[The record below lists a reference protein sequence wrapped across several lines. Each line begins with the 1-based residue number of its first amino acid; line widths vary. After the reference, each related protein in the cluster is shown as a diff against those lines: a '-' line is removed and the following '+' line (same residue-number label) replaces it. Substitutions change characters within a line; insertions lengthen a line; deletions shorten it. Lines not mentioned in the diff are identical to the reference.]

1 MKYFLYIVF
10 LALSVSCTA
19 QSKQMRL
26 ILANS
31 LLLENTVFD
40 TKDSA
45 TLEALF
51 ATTLSYGQ
59 PDGTVESRQEAI
71 KNISHNKSVYVEA
84 IQPTPYD
91 FSMEGDSA
99 IVKKNYKAIEK
110 KTNGIESALNLTIT
124 LVWIKEE
131 GKWKLTRREAVENN

>member
-1 MKYFLYIVF
+1 
-10 LALSVSCTA
+10 
-19 QSKQMRL
+19 MRV

-31 LLLENTVFD
+31 LLLERTVFD

-51 ATTLSYGQ
+51 ARTLSYRQ

-71 KNISHNKSVYVEA
+71 QNISHDKSVYVEG
-84 IQPTPYD
+84 IQPMPYD
-91 FSMEGDSA
+91 FSMKGDSA
-99 IVKKNYKAIEK
+99 IVKKIYKGVEK
-110 KTNGIESALNLTIT
+110 KADGTELNLNLAIT

-131 GKWKLTRREAVENN
+131 GKWKLTRREGVENY